1 MPRPTRLIL
10 PHQTH
15 HIVQRGNNRQ
25 AVFFSDDDRLAF
37 LKWLGEAVAAEGCI
51 LHAYVLMTNHFHLVI
66 TAGGADSIPR
76 LMQSV
81 GRRYVSHVNREY
93 RRTGTLWEGRYKS
106 TILDSE
112 SYVLVCH
119 RYVESNPVR
128 AKLVSRPEDYP
139 WSSYRHNA
147 LGHRDPLLR
156 DHATYTALG
165 ATFAARRAAY
175 LELFGPGL
183 NDEQVETIRD
193 ATQRGWVP
201 GTDRF
206 RQQVERAL
214 GRRVE
219 PPRRGR
225 PPRTSAD
232 AELAGR
238 AE

>member
-1 MPRPTRLIL
+1 MPRPSRLIL
-10 PHQTH
+10 PDQAH

-25 AVFFSDDDRLAF
+25 AVFFSEDDRQMF
-37 LKWLGEAVAAEGCI
+37 LRWLGEALAAEGCA
-51 LHAYVLMTNHFHLVI
+51 LHAYALMTNHFHLVI
-66 TAGGADSIPR
+66 TAGEADSIPR
-76 LMQSV
+76 LMQSL

-128 AKLVSRPEDYP
+128 ADLVSRPEDYP

-147 LGHRDPLLR
+147 LGTRDPLLR
-156 DHATYTALG
+156 EHATYTALG
-165 ATFAARRAAY
+165 ATVSARRAAY
-175 LELFGPGL
+175 RELFGPGL
-183 NDEQVETIRD
+183 TDEQVETIRD
-193 ATQRGWVP
+193 ATQRGWVS

-219 PPRRGR
+219 PPRRDR
-225 PPRTSAD
+225 PPKASTD
-232 AELAGR
+232 KTR
-238 AE
+238 AARA

>member
-25 AVFFSDDDRLAF
+25 AVFFSEDDRQVF
-37 LKWLGEAVAAEGCI
+37 LKWLGEALDAEGCA
-51 LHAYVLMTNHFHLVI
+51 LHAHVLMTNHFHLAI
-66 TAGGADSIPR
+66 TAGGANSIPR
-76 LMQSV
+76 LMQSLR
-81 GRRYVSHVNREY
+81 RRYVSYVNREY

-128 AKLVSRPEDYP
+128 VDLVSRPEDYP
-139 WSSYRHNA
+139 WSSYRNNA
-147 LGHRDPLLR
+147 LGTKDPLLR
-156 DHATYTALG
+156 EHATYTALG
-165 ATFAARRAAY
+165 ATRRAAY
-175 LELFGPGL
+175 RDLFGPGL
-183 NDEQVETIRD
+183 TGEQVETIRD

-214 GRRVE
+214 GRRVG
-219 PPRRGR
+219 PPRRSR
-225 PPRTSAD
+225 PPKASTD
-232 AELAGR
+232 KTR
-238 AE
+238 AERA